1 MSKPGDTVSE
11 HGWFPCPLAR
21 TRALLLGQ
29 SRKKAKKQGVTLCQA
44 GHFLPPFVAG
54 GAEGAGVLDAAQT
67 HAAYRRVQPPRVH
80 SATKQPPPKN
90 PSPAQDDW
98 HAPHP
103 VPFHRLHCSLTLP
116 TGQSYVSFTGDDD
129 GVGSSRRF
137 TSKLATFNPFKGDAS
152 APFDTSESV
161 MAAQKEMRL
170 GFIRKVYGILSA
182 QLLAT
187 VLVCA
192 IALKATS
199 PTPVGSWQVLSF
211 GSFLASSQGFSIFVF
226 VFSVAVLISLFCL
239 RHSYPLNMILLSVWT
254 LAMSFTVATSCAM
267 AVCDPMVTTS
277 PGGAPTPLSLATSTN
292 LQLAGGQM
300 TCAVGTPYALAGGNS
315 VLMATAMT
323 AGLFL
328 ALTVFTFQSKWDFS
342 FLGAGLFAA
351 VWILLIWGIVMACFG
366 GSPAMQYWYCLIGA
380 VLFSLYI
387 VFDTWMLSKVYGPD
401 DYIAASISL
410 YLDIINLF
418 LMILSLLRRD

>member
-1 MSKPGDTVSE
+1 MSKPGDT
-11 HGWFPCPLAR
+11 
-21 TRALLLGQ
+21 
-29 SRKKAKKQGVTLCQA
+29 
-44 GHFLPPFVAG
+44 
-54 GAEGAGVLDAAQT
+54 
-67 HAAYRRVQPPRVH
+67 
-80 SATKQPPPKN
+80 
-90 PSPAQDDW
+90 
-98 HAPHP
+98 
-103 VPFHRLHCSLTLP
+103 
-116 TGQSYVSFTGDDD
+116 SYVSFTGDDD